1 MIDRTKYSAKATEAK
16 SKLKDVGE
24 NLSAILKDISFNRIN
39 LESARETLEKLRPW
53 FSMQDRGTGFGVSP
67 SAGNQAENWLTQAVW
82 PYKKSYRQA
91 IVLSFAVNF
100 LGLFI
105 AIFSLQ
111 VYNRVVAHSAY
122 STLTAMMIG
131 MVIIIVMDYFFRG
144 GRAMLLQR
152 IGARIEVA
160 IARAAF
166 DRLMHLPAQTLE
178 HKPPG
183 FWQAVF
189 RDIEI
194 VRTTFAGPVAL
205 LLVDIPFLILALVLI
220 GIIAAPLLP
229 LSLLTIIG
237 FAALAWYSGKATRN
251 ATESEHE
258 QLVHRDM
265 LIAELAGARMHI
277 KALGA
282 SEPSG
287 QRWDQAYAN
296 WLNDSLARSRDSD
309 HFREIS
315 QVLMMANTVVITSV
329 GALII
334 LGQNLTIGALIAAN
348 ILSGK
353 TVGPIV
359 QLISQWR
366 TLGQYKSARKRL
378 DDLFEDP
385 IDRTETTIELPPAK
399 GVLRLEAIHFSY
411 PGSGANQIEA
421 ISGEIGPFGL
431 HAVVG
436 PNGSGKTTLLKLLRG
451 LYTPTDGRV
460 LLDGAD
466 LTQFTHAD
474 LVRNIG
480 YLGQEVQLLSMSIK
494 DNLLLANPQASDEAI
509 IQAAQRAG
517 AHDFIVDLPDGYA
530 TAIGDGAR
538 KFSMGQAKRLMIT
551 QALIN
556 DPPVLLLDEPTAELD
571 RETEVKLVHV
581 LRDLARTKTIIVA
594 SHSPYLLSFC
604 QGILVLNKG
613 KLAGAGPATQILPKL
628 GIQPAITT
636 PHISAA

>member
-1 MIDRTKYSAKATEAK
+1 MNGQPLHQGTTRRRFV
-16 SKLKDVGE
+16 L
-24 NLSAILKDISFNRIN
+24 
-39 LESARETLEKLRPW
+39 
-53 FSMQDRGTGFGVSP
+53 GTG
-67 SAGNQAENWLTQAVW
+67 AG
-82 PYKKSYRQA
+82 
-91 IVLSFAVNF
+91 
-100 LGLFI
+100 
-105 AIFSLQ
+105 
-111 VYNRVVAHSAY
+111 
-122 STLTAMMIG
+122 
-131 MVIIIVMDYFFRG
+131 
-144 GRAMLLQR
+144 
-152 IGARIEVA
+152 
-160 IARAAF
+160 
-166 DRLMHLPAQTLE
+166 
-178 HKPPG
+178 
-183 FWQAVF
+183 
-189 RDIEI
+189 
-194 VRTTFAGPVAL
+194 
-205 LLVDIPFLILALVLI
+205 LAL
-220 GIIAAPLLP
+220 
-229 LSLLTIIG
+229 G
-237 FAALAWYSGKATRN
+237 FT
-251 ATESEHE
+251 
-258 QLVHRDM
+258 
-265 LIAELAGARMHI
+265 
-277 KALGA
+277 LGA
-282 SEPSG
+282 SSRLAVAATPGTVPAAETFKPNAWLRIGTDGAVTVVCGSAEMG
-287 QRWDQAYAN
+287 QGVHTAIPMMVAEELDADWKTVRVEQAPVDQAYAN

-309 HFREIS
+309 HFREMS

-366 TLGQYKSARKRL
+366 TLGQYKSAKKRL
-378 DDLFEDP
+378 DDLFENP
-385 IDRTETTIELPPAK
+385 MDRTETTIELPPAK

-411 PGSGANQIEA
+411 PGSEANQIEA

-451 LYTPTDGRV
+451 LYKPTDGRV

-494 DNLLLANPQASDEAI
+494 DNLLLANPQAIDEAI

-538 KFSMGQAKRLMIT
+538 KFSMGQAKRLMIA